1 MSSID
6 KPKTQNSENSAL
18 KDFWGIFWVRGLAY
32 LALLL
37 LALVVLWKLREG
49 YAFALQIGLI
59 GFIIAYILNPLVT
72 LLMRIRIRRVFA
84 VMIVYL
90 FLLLLFIFG
99 SFVITRV
106 VSETGRFV
114 NLLPAAFDSIDLE
127 LDNAT
132 KRLSGLIDRLPAFIS
147 DRLGMETADEEL
159 NNQVRNQLLGILAR
173 ASEGIN
179 TLLEKLVSEG
189 PNVLMAGATN
199 ILSTTVQVFLILIVS
214 AYFLYD
220 FPRFAL
226 SFNRI
231 IPVHLRPKYV
241 DLTKKADQAVGG
253 YLRGQLLITVLLG
266 FMIWVG
272 LSIAGVPLALAIS
285 FLAAIFNLVP
295 YLGPI
300 VGVIPAVLFGFTV
313 SPLTAIIAVLIF
325 FAANQIEGYILAPL
339 ILSRSVKLHPLTVL
353 LAILVGIGLLGLLG
367 AILAVPVAAFG
378 KLVVNEYVLSSP
390 LYDDAQKVSPEMAGK
405 DNIRLAPKQDAHD

>member
-1 MSSID
+1 MASTE
-6 KPKTQNSENSAL
+6 KHGLQNNEKSAL
-18 KDFWGIFWVRGLAY
+18 KLLWGIFWVRGLIYIA
-32 LALLL
+32 LAV
-37 LALVVLWKLREG
+37 LALVVLWKLRGG

-72 LLMRIRIRRVFA
+72 LLTRIKIRRTLA
-84 VMIVYL
+84 VVIVYL
-90 FLLLLFIFG
+90 FLSLLFVFG
-99 SFVITRV
+99 SFVVTRV

-127 LDNAT
+127 LDNAS
-132 KRLSGLIDRLPAFIS
+132 KWLSALVDRLPAFIS
-147 DRLGMETADEEL
+147 DRLGVESGDEEI
-159 NNQVRNQLLGILAR
+159 NNQVRNQLLAMLAK

-179 TLLEKLVSEG
+179 TVLEKLVSEG
-189 PNVLMAGATN
+189 PNALVVGATN
-199 ILSTTVQVFLILIVS
+199 ILSTTVQVLLILIVS

-220 FPRFAL
+220 FPRFTS
-226 SFNRI
+226 SFSRI
-231 IPVHLRPKYV
+231 IPVHLRPRYF

-272 LSIAGVPLALAIS
+272 LSLVGVPLALAIS

-313 SPLTAIIAVLIF
+313 SPFTAILAILIF
-325 FAANQIEGYILAPL
+325 FAANQIEGYVLAPM

-353 LAILVGIGLLGLLG
+353 LSILVGIGLLGLLG
-367 AILAVPVAAFG
+367 AILAVPVVAFA
-378 KLVVNEYVLSSP
+378 KLVMNEYLLSSP
-390 LYDDAQKVSPEMAGK
+390 LYDEVLEVSSDMAGK
-405 DNIRLAPKQDAHD
+405 DKGRLVPREDSNE

>member
-1 MSSID
+1 
-6 KPKTQNSENSAL
+6 
-18 KDFWGIFWVRGLAY
+18 
-32 LALLL
+32 
-37 LALVVLWKLREG
+37 
-49 YAFALQIGLI
+49 
-59 GFIIAYILNPLVT
+59 
-72 LLMRIRIRRVFA
+72 
-84 VMIVYL
+84 
-90 FLLLLFIFG
+90 
-99 SFVITRV
+99 
-106 VSETGRFV
+106 
-114 NLLPAAFDSIDLE
+114 
-127 LDNAT
+127 
-132 KRLSGLIDRLPAFIS
+132 
-147 DRLGMETADEEL
+147 METADEEL